1 VVGRLVG
8 RRVGG
13 SDGGGMGSCVGL
25 GDIELL
31 VGSCT
36 GCIVGG
42 DGAVVGFSSF
52 TKSTMLHL

>member
-1 VVGRLVG
+1 
-8 RRVGG
+8 
-13 SDGGGMGSCVGL
+13 MGSCVGL